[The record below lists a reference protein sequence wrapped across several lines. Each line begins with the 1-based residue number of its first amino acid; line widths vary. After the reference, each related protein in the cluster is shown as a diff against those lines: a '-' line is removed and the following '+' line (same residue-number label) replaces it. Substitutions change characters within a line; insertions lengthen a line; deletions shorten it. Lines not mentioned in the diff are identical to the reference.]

1 MRAFL
6 LLIAA
11 LGGIGLIR
19 PGAACA
25 QAEDKAS
32 NSPESKLLVVSLRAD
47 AVVDEPIVT
56 IAAVAN
62 LMGGDLWLRQMIGSL
77 DVAELSRVGKSVA
90 ISRDQVALRIQ
101 LAGVDS
107 QKFRMEGQAQA
118 MVKLDAIELTEQE
131 IVKAAQQA
139 VIQRL
144 KVDPADVEFRL
155 LEGVHLPAVNIAPED
170 SIRLVVDPPA
180 TALKGK
186 TRIDVGIFVNEQR
199 RGVATVVMD
208 IAVSREAPPVE
219 DEVVIHPRD
228 NVKVVARVGNLRV
241 TITGE
246 AQQDGKV
253 GQMIRVRNTD
263 SGKIVVGRVLD
274 RSNVEVEY

>member
-1 MRAFL
+1 MRAL
-6 LLIAA
+6 LMLIAA
-11 LGGIGLIR
+11 LGGIGLTG
-19 PGAACA
+19 PGVARA
-25 QAEDKAS
+25 QADDKAS
-32 NSPESKLLVVSLRAD
+32 SGSECKLVVVSLRAD
-47 AVVDEPIVT
+47 AVVDDPIVT
-56 IAAVAN
+56 IASVAN

-77 DVAELSRVGKSVA
+77 DVAEVSRVGKSVA

-101 LAGVDS
+101 LAGVDL
-107 QKFRMEGQAQA
+107 QKFRMEGPAQA

-139 VIQRL
+139 VMQRL
-144 KVDPADVEFRL
+144 KADPKDVEFRL
-155 LEGVHLPAVNIAPED
+155 LEGVHLPAVNIGPED
-170 SIRLVVDPPA
+170 CIRLVVDPRA
-180 TALKGK
+180 TATKGK
-186 TRIDVGIFVNEQR
+186 TRIDVAIFVNDQR

-208 IAVSREAPPVE
+208 IAVSGEVPPLE

-241 TITGE
+241 TVTGE

-274 RSNVEVEY
+274 RSIVEVEY